1 MERSAYPSLGRSWVT
16 KKGKLEIFFKT
27 HYNKMWLKMKSKENL
42 KKKKQVI
49 IQKEN
54 IIKLSTDFSHD
65 ASGHEKVGYGVNI

>member
-1 MERSAYPSLGRSWVT
+1 
-16 KKGKLEIFFKT
+16 
-27 HYNKMWLKMKSKENL
+27 MWLKMKSKENL

>member
-16 KKGKLEIFFKT
+16 KKCKLEIFFKT

-42 KKKKQVI
+42 QKKKQVI

-54 IIKLSTDFSHD
+54 TIKLSTDFSHD
-65 ASGHEKVGYGVNI
+65 GSGHERV